1 VLLRV
6 THPGDFAHAD
16 YRGRKQ
22 DNGNRSHCDDVD
34 AKVTVAAGVATH
46 GGKEQRA

>member
-6 THPGDFAHAD
+6 THPGYFAHAD

-22 DNGNRSHCDDVD
+22 DSGNRGHCDDVD